1 MMKSNQQQGFSLIGA
16 IFLMVVLAAVGGY
29 MVSISS
35 GFHISG
41 ANAVEGS
48 RAYYA
53 AKGGLEWAISE
64 LELDNVAVDSA
75 SACSG
80 TVNGQVT
87 NYSSGALDGFSV
99 SLSCS
104 PSGYTEMPHD
114 PDSIFIVEA
123 RSYKTAL
130 GVGAIGSLGYV
141 SRSMKAKVTDAP

>member
-64 LELDNVAVDSA
+64 LELDNAAVNSA
-75 SACSG
+75 TVCSG
-80 TVNGQVT
+80 TVDGQVT
-87 NYSSGALDGFSV
+87 NYGSGALDGFSV
-99 SLSCS
+99 QLSCS
-104 PSGYTEMPHD
+104 SSSYTETPNTY
-114 PDSIFIVEA
+114 SIFIVEA

-130 GVGAIGSLGYV
+130 GVSAIGSLGYV